1 MGTGFHFE
9 EGIFLFTIE
18 GPDIPVI
25 LLLMAAAIAAEVFL
39 ALNKDRRL
47 GLILPGLRLLQT
59 LVRLVIQAVQV
70 SQATREIGSVWLTNP
85 GQALALA
92 FTVENIPTLLLLI
105 TYALCRVCK
114 RWRTRQQLERTRIE
128 DL

>member
-9 EGIFLFTIE
+9 EGRAFFTIE

-39 ALNKDRRL
+39 ALKKDRRL
-47 GLILPGLRLLQT
+47 GLILPGLWLLQT
-59 LVRLVIQAVQV
+59 LARLVIRAVQV
-70 SQATREIGSVWLTNP
+70 FQTAREAGSAWLANP
-85 GQALALA
+85 EQALALA
-92 FTVENIPTLLLLI
+92 FAVENIPTLLLL
-105 TYALCRVCK
+105 TAYGVCRLYK
-114 RWRTRQQLERTRIE
+114 RWGIRRQMERTRVE

>member
-9 EGIFLFTIE
+9 EGILVFTIE

-39 ALNKDRRL
+39 ALKKDRRL
-47 GLILPGLRLLQT
+47 GLILPGLWLLQT
-59 LVRLVIQAVQV
+59 LVRLSVRIVQVIQT
-70 SQATREIGSVWLTNP
+70 TREAGSARLANP
-85 GQALALA
+85 GQTLTLA

-105 TYALCRVCK
+105 TYALCRVCM
-114 RWRTRQQLERTRIE
+114 RWRTKQQLERIRIE